1 MATTTPKIETRP
13 EQHYAGIRTQVPF
26 TELPVI
32 IPESIVEVENWLLQ
46 QGIGLSGAPFI
57 RYHVINMAGKL
68 DVEVGWP
75 TASPVQDNGRI
86 KAGSLP
92 AGKYASLIYTGT
104 YDKLVDGNAALIGW
118 AEKEGINLDSWQ
130 TADGD
135 AFGARYESYLTNP
148 EEVPDQSKHE
158 TEVAIRIA
166 D

>member
-1 MATTTPKIETRP
+1 MATTTPKIEVRT
-13 EQHYAGIRTQVPF
+13 EQHYAGIRSQVPF

-46 QGIGLSGAPFI
+46 QGIAPQGSPFI

-68 DVEVGWP
+68 DIEVGWLV
-75 TASPVQDNGRI
+75 ANPVQDNGRI
-86 KAGSLP
+86 QAGSFP

-104 YDKLVDGNAALIGW
+104 YDKLIDGNAALIGW
-118 AEKEGINLDSWQ
+118 AEQQGIKLDSQ
-130 TADGD
+130 ETAAGD
-135 AFGARYESYLTNP
+135 AFSARYESYLTNP
-148 EEVPDQSKHE
+148 EEEPDQSKHE